1 MGTRFNFFRK
11 FVLGTQK
18 VLGNTWPLRIFE
30 HSLLKDVANDLI
42 APLFIIGAPRTGST
56 LLYQLLI
63 QNFNFSYFNNLQ
75 SFFYGSPALIAKLTQ
90 KFEVKKSFKQMSQS
104 NYGYIPGAYSPS
116 ESGAIFRYW
125 FGDND
130 FSAHISE
137 PMSEFVRKTI
147 VYLSSTF
154 SAPFIAKNLNNALRL
169 GTILTVFPETI
180 FLWIKRDPLYASQ
193 SLIKMRRKLYGSD
206 DVWASIKP
214 PSYAKIINYPPFEQ
228 VVRQIKDI
236 DDYISHHLGKKET
249 PKLIII
255 KYEEL
260 CDRPNKILEM
270 IAGSYEHLT
279 GYQLQR
285 TPCQETISL
294 KARNDK
300 QLPESEWKRLK
311 DTVNHITGA
320 SD

>member
-1 MGTRFNFFRK
+1 METRFNFFRK
-11 FVLGTQK
+11 FVLGIQK
-18 VLGNTWPLRIFE
+18 VLGNTWLLKILE
-30 HSLLKDVANDLI
+30 HSLLRDVKNDLI

-63 QNFNFSYFNNLQ
+63 QNFNLSYFNNMQ

-90 KFEVKKSFKQMSQS
+90 KFNTQKSFKQMSES

-130 FSAHISE
+130 FSGAVSE
-137 PMSEFVRKTI
+137 PMRQFIRKTI
-147 VYLSSTF
+147 VYFTSTF

-169 GTILTVFPETI
+169 GSISTVFPEAI

-206 DVWASIKP
+206 NVWASIKP
-214 PSYAKIINYPPFEQ
+214 PSYVKIINAPPFEQ
-228 VVRQIKDI
+228 VVHQIKEI
-236 DDYISHHLGKKET
+236 DDTISQHLGKEIIT
-249 PKLIII
+249 NFIII

-260 CDRPNKILEM
+260 CKKPNLTLE
-270 IAGSYEHLT
+270 IFANNYERLT
-279 GYQLQR
+279 GLKLQR
-285 TPCQETISL
+285 TACQETITL

-300 QLPESEWKRLK
+300 QLPESEWMRLK
-311 DTVNHITGA
+311 DAVNCITGG
-320 SD
+320 SN